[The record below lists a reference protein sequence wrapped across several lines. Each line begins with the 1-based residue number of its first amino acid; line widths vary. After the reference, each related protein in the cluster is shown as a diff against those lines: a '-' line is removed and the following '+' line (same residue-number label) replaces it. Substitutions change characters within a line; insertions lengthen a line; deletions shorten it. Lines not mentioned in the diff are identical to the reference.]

1 MKQVVP
7 KVIMKNKKTPKKK
20 HKASVKTSAKSSRRN
35 TEGQKYG
42 TSNLEKDFA
51 REFLD
56 ANGIVYIY
64 QYELKDMGSRY
75 MDFAVTCYRDKSY
88 LMEEKDGV
96 RCVRQDGQYFDV
108 SFFIEV
114 DGDYWHAN
122 PATFKGKELTPTQ
135 KHNLFVDRQ
144 KNEYAALHGIPLLRV
159 WEHDIRYD
167 KAKVLRELSK
177 YVDTGIRKKRILDER
192 KKPH

>member
-20 HKASVKTSAKSSRRN
+20 HKTSVKTSAKSSRRN
-35 TEGQKYG
+35 TEVQKYG

-122 PATFKGKELTPTQ
+122 PATFKGKELT
-135 KHNLFVDRQ
+135 
-144 KNEYAALHGIPLLRV
+144 GIPLLRV
-159 WEHDIRYD
+159 WEHDIRHD